1 MKMMLMRE
9 VLISR
14 LNGEAT
20 ITPVDLDGTVHHQM
34 EPSANIDVILVYFG
48 ALTSHITEGNV
59 CIRGNRLVV
68 DVSVEQGSAKCLV
81 VKVTD
86 TSGEE

>member
-20 ITPVDLDGTVHHQM
+20 ITPVDLDGTVHHQTKSS
-34 EPSANIDVILVYFG
+34 EDIDVILVYFG
-48 ALTSHITEGNV
+48 ALTSLIKEGNV

-68 DVSVEQGSAKCLV
+68 DVSVEHGNSKCLI